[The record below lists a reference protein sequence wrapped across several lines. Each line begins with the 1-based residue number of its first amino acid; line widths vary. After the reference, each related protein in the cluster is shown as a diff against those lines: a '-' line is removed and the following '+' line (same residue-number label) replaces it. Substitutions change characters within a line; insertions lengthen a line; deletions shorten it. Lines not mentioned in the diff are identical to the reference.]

1 MRGKVHGDS
10 HPGLGD
16 NDALRSPIPKGP
28 FVGTLHKLVLDVGR
42 EEALKRVGAD
52 ERYLVRIAADVLTEE
67 TSEIGVTYSGFCQAA
82 LPHKKLPADEPWVR
96 RNEQITLM
104 VEPGRLLRPG
114 ALAPDL
120 LGVPYGSRARLILLY
135 LQTRA
140 LRSGSREVE
149 LGRSMREW
157 LQRMGIPHGGKSYA
171 EVRDQAARLSTCK
184 LTFYY
189 AASKGRTGFSNE
201 RIVDDGMMMLD
212 DEASDGRQGSLFIE
226 GVRLSASFYAALRKH
241 PVPIWEPALQHIQN
255 NSMALDL
262 YVWLAYRLHVLQRP
276 TAVHWGAL
284 HAQFGGGFKALRH
297 FRPTFLSNLRL
308 ALATY
313 PDARVDED
321 DSGVVLHPSRPPVA
335 KLA

>member
-1 MRGKVHGDS
+1 M
-10 HPGLGD
+10 
-16 NDALRSPIPKGP
+16 
-28 FVGTLHKLVLDVGR
+28 GTLHQLVLDVGR
-42 EEALKRVGAD
+42 EEALRRVD
-52 ERYLVRIAADVLTEE
+52 VSERYLVHVAADVLTDEADG
-67 TSEIGVTYSGFCQAA
+67 IGIMYSGFCQAA
-82 LPHKKLPADEPWVR
+82 LPHKRLPTNDPWVR
-96 RNEQITLM
+96 RSEQITLM

-114 ALAPDL
+114 DIEPEMI
-120 LGVPYGSRARLILLY
+120 GVPYGSRARLILLY

-140 LRSGSREVE
+140 LRSGSREIE

-189 AASKGRTGFSNE
+189 AAAKGRTGFSNE

-212 DEASDGRQGSLFIE
+212 ETGDKRQGALFIE
-226 GVRLSASFYAALRKH
+226 QVRLSESFYAALRKH
-241 PVPIWEPALQHIQN
+241 PVPIWEPALRHIQN

-262 YVWLAYRLHVLQRP
+262 YVWLAYRLHVLKLP
-276 TAVHWGAL
+276 TPVRWAAL
-284 HAQFGGGFKALRH
+284 HGQFGGGFKALRH
-297 FRPTFLSNLRL
+297 FRPTFLNNLRL

-313 PDARVDED
+313 PEARVDENEQ
-321 DSGVVLHPSRPPVA
+321 GVILHPSRPPVA

>member
-1 MRGKVHGDS
+1 M
-10 HPGLGD
+10 
-16 NDALRSPIPKGP
+16 
-28 FVGTLHKLVLDVGR
+28 GTLHQLVLDVGR
-42 EEALKRVGAD
+42 EEALRRVNAD
-52 ERYLVRIAADVLTEE
+52 DRHLVRIAADVLTDEANG
-67 TSEIGVTYSGFCQAA
+67 IGITYSGFCQAA
-82 LPHKKLPADEPWVR
+82 LPHKRLALDEPWVR

-114 ALAPDL
+114 ALEPDL

-140 LRSGSREVE
+140 LRSSCREVE

-171 EVRDQAARLSTCK
+171 EVRDQAGRLSTCK

-189 AASKGRTGFSNE
+189 AAARGRTGFTNE
-201 RIVDDGMMMLD
+201 RIVDGGLMMLD
-212 DEASDGRQGSLFIE
+212 EEAGNDQQGSLFVE
-226 GVRLSASFYAALRKH
+226 GVRLSESFYSALRKH

-262 YVWLAYRLHVLQRP
+262 YVWLAYRLHILQKP
-276 TAVHWGAL
+276 TPVHWGAL
-284 HAQFGGGFKALRH
+284 HGQFGAGFKAQRH
-297 FRPTFLSNLRL
+297 FRPTFISNLRL

-313 PDARVDED
+313 PDARVDEREN
-321 DSGVVLHPSRPPVA
+321 GVILHPSRPPVA

>member
-1 MRGKVHGDS
+1 M
-10 HPGLGD
+10 
-16 NDALRSPIPKGP
+16 
-28 FVGTLHKLVLDVGR
+28 GTLHRLVLDVGR
-42 EEALKRVGAD
+42 TEALKRVDAGD
-52 ERYLVRIAADVLTEE
+52 RHLVRIAADVLNDE
-67 TSEIGVTYSGFCQAA
+67 TNEIGVTYSGFCQAA
-82 LPHKKLPADEPWVR
+82 LPHKKLAPEEAWIR
-96 RNEQITLM
+96 RNDQITLM

-114 ALAPDL
+114 AAEPDMM
-120 LGVPYGSRARLILLY
+120 GVPYGSRARLILLY

-157 LQRMGIPHGGKSYA
+157 LQRMGIPHGGKSYG

-189 AASKGRTGFSNE
+189 AAAKGRTGFSNE

-212 DEASDGRQGSLFIE
+212 DEPGDGRQGALFIE
-226 GVRLSASFYAALRKH
+226 GVRLSDSFYAALKKH
-241 PVPIWEPALQHIQN
+241 PVPIWEPALQYIQN

-262 YVWLAYRLHVLQRP
+262 YVWLAYRLHILQRP
-276 TAVHWGAL
+276 TEVHWGAL

-297 FRPTFLSNLRL
+297 FRPTFLANLRL

-313 PDARVDED
+313 PDARVDD
-321 DSGVVLHPSRPPVA
+321 DENGVILHPSRPPVA
-335 KLA
+335 KLAQ

>member
-1 MRGKVHGDS
+1 M
-10 HPGLGD
+10 
-16 NDALRSPIPKGP
+16 
-28 FVGTLHKLVLDVGR
+28 GTLHKLVLDVGR
-42 EEALKRVGAD
+42 EEALKRVD
-52 ERYLVRIAADVLTEE
+52 VSDRHLVRIAADVLTDE
-67 TSEIGVTYSGFCQAA
+67 TNEIGITYSGFCQAA
-82 LPHKKLPADEPWVR
+82 LPHKKLPAAEAWIR
-96 RNEQITLM
+96 RNDQITLM

-114 ALAPDL
+114 AFEPDMM
-120 LGVPYGSRARLILLY
+120 GVPYGSRARLILLY

-157 LQRMGIPHGGKSYA
+157 LQRMGISHGGKSYA
-171 EVRDQAARLSTCK
+171 EVRDQAVRLSTCK

-201 RIVDDGMMMLD
+201 RIVDNGMMMLD
-212 DEASDGRQGSLFIE
+212 DEPIDGRQSALFIE
-226 GVRLSASFYAALRKH
+226 GVRLSESFYAALRKH

-276 TAVHWGAL
+276 TVVHWGAL
-284 HAQFGGGFKALRH
+284 HGQFGGGFKALRH
-297 FRPTFLSNLRL
+297 FRPTFLSNLCL
-308 ALATY
+308 ALAVY
-313 PDARVDED
+313 PDARVDEEEH
-321 DSGVVLHPSRPPVA
+321 GVILRPSRPPVA

>member
-1 MRGKVHGDS
+1 M
-10 HPGLGD
+10 
-16 NDALRSPIPKGP
+16 
-28 FVGTLHKLVLDVGR
+28 GTLHQLVLDVGR
-42 EEALKRVGAD
+42 EEALRRVDVG
-52 ERYLVRIAADVLTEE
+52 ERYLVRVAADVLTDE
-67 TSEIGVTYSGFCQAA
+67 TDSIGVTYSGFCQAA
-82 LPHKKLPADEPWVR
+82 LPHKRLPTEEPWVR
-96 RNEQITLM
+96 RNDHVTLM
-104 VEPGRLLRPG
+104 VEPGRLLQPG
-114 ALAPDL
+114 NAEPKMV
-120 LGVPYGSRARLILLY
+120 GVPYGSRARLILLY

-140 LRSGSREVE
+140 VRLGSREIE

-189 AASKGRTGFSNE
+189 AAVKGRTGFSNE

-212 DEASDGRQGSLFIE
+212 DNADDKRQGAFFIE
-226 GVRLSASFYAALRKH
+226 QVRLSESFYAALRKH

-262 YVWLAYRLHVLQRP
+262 YAWLAYRLHVLQQP
-276 TAVHWGAL
+276 TPVRWAAL
-284 HAQFGGGFKALRH
+284 HGQFGGGFKALRH
-297 FRPTFLSNLRL
+297 FRPTFLANLRL

-313 PDARVDED
+313 PEARVDENEQ
-321 DSGVVLHPSRPPVA
+321 GVILHPSRPPVA

>member
-1 MRGKVHGDS
+1 
-10 HPGLGD
+10 
-16 NDALRSPIPKGP
+16 
-28 FVGTLHKLVLDVGR
+28 VGTLHKLVLDVGR
-42 EEALKRVGAD
+42 EEALKRVDAD
-52 ERYLVRIAADVLTEE
+52 ERYLVRIAADVLAEE
-67 TSEIGVTYSGFCQAA
+67 ANEIGVTYSGFCQAA
-82 LPHKKLPADEPWVR
+82 LPHKRLASDAPWIR

-114 ALAPDL
+114 ATEADL
-120 LGVPYGSRARLILLY
+120 MGVPYGSRARLILLY

-140 LRSGSREVE
+140 LRSNSREIE

-157 LQRMGIPHGGKSYA
+157 LKRMGISHGGKSYA

-201 RIVDDGMMMLD
+201 RIIDDGMMMLD
-212 DEASDGRQGSLFIE
+212 DDNPEDDRQASLFIE
-226 GVRLSASFYAALRKH
+226 NVRLSESFFAALRKH

-262 YVWLAYRLHVLQRP
+262 YVWLAYRLHILQKP
-276 TAVHWGAL
+276 ITVHWGAL
-284 HAQFGGGFKALRH
+284 HGQFGAGFKALRH
-297 FRPTFLSNLRL
+297 FRPTFVSNLRL

-313 PDARVDED
+313 PDARVEETED
-321 DSGVVLHPSRPPVA
+321 GVVLHPSRPPVA

>member
-1 MRGKVHGDS
+1 M
-10 HPGLGD
+10 
-16 NDALRSPIPKGP
+16 
-28 FVGTLHKLVLDVGR
+28 GTLHQLVLDVGR
-42 EEALKRVGAD
+42 EEALRRVDAD
-52 ERYLVRIAADVLTEE
+52 DRHLVRIAADVLTDEAND
-67 TSEIGVTYSGFCQAA
+67 IGVTYSGFCQAA
-82 LPHKKLPADEPWVR
+82 LPHKRLAADEPWVR

-114 ALAPDL
+114 ALEPDL

-140 LRSGSREVE
+140 LRSNCREVE

-157 LQRMGIPHGGKSYA
+157 LQRMGISHGGKSYA
-171 EVRDQAARLSTCK
+171 EVRDQAGRLSTCK

-189 AASKGRTGFSNE
+189 AAAKGRTGFTNE
-201 RIVDDGMMMLD
+201 RIVDGGLMMLD
-212 DEASDGRQGSLFIE
+212 EEAGNDQQGTLFVE
-226 GVRLSASFYAALRKH
+226 GVQLSESFYSALKRH

-262 YVWLAYRLHVLQRP
+262 YVWLAYRLHILQKP
-276 TAVHWGAL
+276 TPVHWGAL
-284 HAQFGGGFKALRH
+284 HEQFGAGFKAQRH
-297 FRPTFLSNLRL
+297 FRPTFISNLRL

-313 PDARVDED
+313 PDARVDEREN
-321 DSGVVLHPSRPPVA
+321 GVILHPSHPPVA